1 MIEIHLP
8 IAGHK
13 WLTHVLLLLLLSV

>member
-8 IAGHK
+8 IASHK
-13 WLTHVLLLLLLSV
+13 WLTHFILLLLLSV

>member
-8 IAGHK
+8 VARHK
-13 WLTHVLLLLLLSV
+13 WLTHMLLLLSLSV